1 MGFEFIVICSV
12 YWTAICFLC
21 SSALAKCECGYAVKG
36 QGTYTDAFEADFFN
50 QNDIA
55 NDGNWNVSRYL
66 NSDMKPHNM
75 QYKLEN
81 VIPNPKSKSSGD
93 PGLQLYVR
101 GPTADNAPVSAAELM
116 TTRGDMHYGSY
127 RVALKYSREAGTC
140 GSMFWMEKKAEAPK
154 QEIDVELLSYQDT
167 ASSPDNEIHFVN
179 HGGLGGHLKPHVSFH
194 PSDGYHEYR
203 FDWSPGRVAFYT
215 DGKHVGDLTDGVPS
229 NPGNLLLNHWS
240 NGNAG
245 WTQGPPKQDALMT
258 VAYVKAYFNTTATAS
273 PCVNPKADGAVCE
286 VPDQSGPVTPSDATT
301 FLNLHPSSGPGD
313 TTTPATNSTNT
324 NPHPPDEP
332 NSHVPKSSPD
342 NTCGGEQGYDCLA
355 NTVGECCSSHGYWY
369 VDADA
374 TTLAPLTWYSGATAA
389 YCGEGCQ
396 KAFGKCGPGP
406 FRRHIKHRANRHG

>member
-1 MGFEFIVICSV
+1 MGLLFASTV
-12 YWTAICFLC
+12 LG
-21 SSALAKCECGYAVKG
+21 KCECGYAVKG

-55 NDGNWNVSRYL
+55 NDGNWDVSRYL
-66 NSDMKPHNM
+66 NSDKKPHNM
-75 QYKLEN
+75 QYKREN
-81 VIPNPKSKSSGD
+81 VIPNPISKSSGD

-101 GPTADNAPVSAAELM
+101 GPTADNAPVSTAELM

-140 GSMFWMEKKAEAPK
+140 GSMFWMEKKTEAPK

-167 ASSPDNEIHFVN
+167 KSSLDNEIHFVN

-215 DGKHVGDLTDGVPS
+215 DGKHVGDLTGGVPS
-229 NPGNLLLNHWS
+229 KPGNILLNHWS
-240 NGNAG
+240 DGNT
-245 WTQGPPKQDALMT
+245 WTMGPPKQDALMT
-258 VAYVKAYFNTTATAS
+258 VAYVKAYFNTTATATE
-273 PCVNPKADGAVCE
+273 CVDPEADGAICQ
-286 VPDQSGPVTPSDATT
+286 VPEQSGPVSPDKATT
-301 FLNLHPSSGPGD
+301 FLNLNPSSGPQDTGVEPV
-313 TTTPATNSTNT
+313 TTTPTSNSTDSSS
-324 NPHPPDEP
+324 PPAEEP
-332 NSHVPKSSPD
+332 NSHVPNPSPD

-369 VDADA
+369 VHDDA
-374 TTLAPLTWYSGATAA
+374 LTPACLTSNSGATSA

-396 KAFGKCGPGP
+396 GAFGKCGSGP
-406 FRRHIKHRANRHG
+406 FRRHMRHRANRHG